1 MTPPVVL
8 RLTVFCPIG
17 VIHLI
22 FHSFCPNPVAF
33 VSYTINEAAVA
44 GVKTTHGWNAT
55 KKWTVCNDLYI
66 IAAYFDFVQ
75 TSEEVVCDYVLW
87 SPQVPSFTVMSS
99 MAMNPSLLAFL

>member
-1 MTPPVVL
+1 MSPPVVL

-22 FHSFCPNPVAF
+22 LHSFCPRPAAF
-33 VSYTINEAAVA
+33 VSDTIDEVAVA

-55 KKWTVCNDLYI
+55 KKWTMCNDLYI
-66 IAAYFDFVQ
+66 IAVYFHFVQ
-75 TSEEVVCDYVLW
+75 TSEELVSDYVLC
-87 SPQVPSFTVMSS
+87 SPQVPSFTIMSS